1 MSEDY
6 RFSVTIPGDMPADER
21 EALVVVLRSHADVQ
35 ELEARDPATIGL
47 TLVAIM
53 KDVAVVAG
61 GVTAAASAAK
71 ALMELAEKINQW
83 RRNARAHG
91 QTPNAR
97 LERAG
102 RAPLDLATARD
113 EDVLAWLLDQPAR

>member
-1 MSEDY
+1 
-6 RFSVTIPGDMPADER
+6 
-21 EALVVVLRSHADVQ
+21 
-35 ELEARDPATIGL
+35 
-47 TLVAIM
+47 M

-61 GVTAAASAAK
+61 GVTAAAGAAK
-71 ALMELAEKINQW
+71 AVMELAEKINQW
-83 RRNARAHG
+83 RRDARARG

-113 EDVLAWLLDQPAR
+113 EDVLEWLLNRPLS